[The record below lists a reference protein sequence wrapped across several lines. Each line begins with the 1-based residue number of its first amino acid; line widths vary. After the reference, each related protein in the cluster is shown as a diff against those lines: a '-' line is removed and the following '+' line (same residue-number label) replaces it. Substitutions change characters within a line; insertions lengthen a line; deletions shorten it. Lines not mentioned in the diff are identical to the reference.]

1 MFVQTDA
8 GRSKSLRPR
17 QANDC
22 TVRALA
28 LAVEVP
34 YDVAYDELARRGRKS
49 HRRTHFPNQARD
61 DEAFGVQLRWIPFS
75 AVKGQPRMTP
85 EAFCRSEEFRYGTWI
100 LKMAK
105 HVATV
110 KDGALHD
117 LEPNGGRCVYGVWE
131 VCGTTANVAEL
142 GDVPN
147 EDWRGHE

>member
-8 GRSKSLRPR
+8 GRSKSRRPR
-17 QANDC
+17 QDNDC

-49 HRRTHFPNQARD
+49 HDRFRWPSRAKD
-61 DEAFGVQLRWIPFS
+61 DKVFGVQLRWIPLP

-100 LKMAK
+100 LKMAR

-110 KDGALHD
+110 RDGVLHD
-117 LEPNGGRCVYGVWE
+117 IYPNGGRCVYGVWE
-131 VCGTTANVAEL
+131 VCGTATNVDQAT
-142 GDVPN
+142 GKA
-147 EDWRGHE
+147 G